1 MSLRLRGV
9 YLVGLRW
16 PFYLWYILHGPVLAK
31 VCVKMEKFC
40 KAHYYI
46 IQMCSCFTPIR
57 RPRRARSP
65 ITPVEQPCY
74 GAHFQNTVTPSGV
87 PVAFVA
93 FCTICAIC
101 VLLKAVSVFAAQLF
115 PGFGT

>member
-1 MSLRLRGV
+1 MV
-9 YLVGLRW
+9 YTINNV
-16 PFYLWYILHGPVLAK
+16 HGPVLAR

-46 IQMCSCFTPIR
+46 IQKCPCFTPIR

-65 ITPVEQPCY
+65 ITPVEQTCY
-74 GAHFQNTVTPSGV
+74 GAHFENTVTPSGV

-101 VLLKAVSVFAAQLF
+101 VLLKAVSVFGAQLF